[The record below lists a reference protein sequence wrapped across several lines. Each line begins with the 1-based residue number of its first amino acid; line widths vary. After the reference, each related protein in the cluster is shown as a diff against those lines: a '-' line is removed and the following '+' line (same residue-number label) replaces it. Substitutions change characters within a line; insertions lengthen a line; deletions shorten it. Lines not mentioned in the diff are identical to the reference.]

1 MAIALNQEQEMLRDS
16 AMVFLRENAPVSQL
30 RKLRDSRDETGFS
43 RELWQSFADMGFTGV
58 LIPEAYG
65 GLGLGQVEAGV
76 IMEAIGRNLGAVPF
90 LSTAVLSASV
100 LARQGSEEQ
109 RQKYLPAIADG
120 KIVMA
125 LALDESS
132 KHRPE
137 RQSLRATPNGH
148 GFRLNGAKTFVVD
161 GHVADT
167 LVVAARIAGNEGD
180 RDGISLFLVDRS
192 SPGVQVERTIMVDA
206 HNAARI
212 SFSDVEVEAGALIGA
227 SGEGWPL
234 LEATLDAG
242 RIALA
247 SELLGMADE
256 VFTRTLD
263 YLKERKQF
271 GKIIGEFQALQHR
284 AAHLYT
290 EIEIT
295 RALVLRSQQ
304 MLDEGN
310 RKDNGK
316 GNDVASAMVSA
327 AKARA
332 GATAALAVQEGVQM
346 HGGIGM
352 TDEFEIGFF
361 MKRQRVAQELL
372 GDTNYHA
379 DRWARLSAY

>member
-1 MAIALNQEQEMLRDS
+1 MALVLNQEQEMLRDS

-30 RKLRDSRDETGFS
+30 RTLRDSRDETGFS
-43 RELWQSFADMGFTGV
+43 PDLWQSFAEMGFTGV

-65 GLGLGQVEAGV
+65 GLGLGQVETGA
-76 IMEAIGRNLGAVPF
+76 IMESIGRNLSAVPF
-90 LSTAVLSASV
+90 FSTAVVAASL
-100 LARQGSEEQ
+100 LARHGNEVQK
-109 RQKYLPAIADG
+109 QKYLKKIADG
-120 KIVMA
+120 GIVMA
-125 LALDESS
+125 LAVDETG
-132 KHRPE
+132 KHQPQ
-137 RQSLRATPNGH
+137 RQGLRSVPGGS

-167 LVVAARIAGNEGD
+167 LIVAARTSGAEGD
-180 RDGISLFLVDRS
+180 QGGISLFLVDRKA
-192 SPGVQVERTIMVDA
+192 PGVNVERTVMVDA

-212 SFSDVEVEAGALIGA
+212 DFSEVDVSSGAVIGKP
-227 SGEGWPL
+227 GQGWPV
-234 LEATLDAG
+234 LDDALDIG

-247 SELLGMADE
+247 AELLGIADAAFE
-256 VFTRTLD
+256 RTLD

-284 AAHLYT
+284 AAHLYS

-295 RALVLRSQQ
+295 RSLVLRGQQ
-304 MLDEGN
+304 MLDEG
-310 RKDNGK
+310 DSG
-316 GNDVASAMVSA
+316 AAAMVSA

-332 GATAALAVQEGVQM
+332 GATALLAVQEGVQM

-352 TDEFEIGFF
+352 TDEFDIGFF

-372 GDTNYHA
+372 GDSNFHA

>member
-1 MAIALNQEQEMLRDS
+1 MSIVLNQEQEMLRDS

-30 RKLRDSRDETGFS
+30 RKLRDSGDEAGFS
-43 RELWQSFADMGFTGV
+43 RELWQGFADMGFTGV
-58 LIPEAYG
+58 LIPENYG
-65 GLGLGQVEAGV
+65 GLGLGHVEAGV
-76 IMEAIGRNLGAVPF
+76 VMEAIGRNLSAVPF
-90 LSTAVLSASV
+90 FSTAVLSASL
-100 LARQGSEEQ
+100 LARHGSDEQ
-109 RQKYLPAIADG
+109 KQKYLPAIAAG
-120 KIVMA
+120 KIVMT

-137 RQSLRATPNGH
+137 QQALRATPNGN
-148 GFRLNGAKTFVVD
+148 GFRLNGAKSFVVD

-167 LVVAARIAGNEGD
+167 LIVVTRTAGND
-180 RDGISLFLVDRS
+180 RDQDGISLFLIDRNAR
-192 SPGVQVERTIMVDA
+192 GVEVERTLMVDA
-206 HNAARI
+206 HNAARV
-212 SFSDVEVEAGALIGA
+212 SFNDVDADAAALIGA
-227 SGEGWPL
+227 QGEGWSI
-234 LEATLDAG
+234 LEAALDAG
-242 RIALA
+242 RVALA
-247 SELLGMADE
+247 SELLGIADE
-256 VFTRTLD
+256 AFARTLD

-295 RALVLRSQQ
+295 RALILRSQQ

-310 RKDNGK
+310 GK
-316 GNDVASAMVSA
+316 GNDNASAMASA

-379 DRWARLSAY
+379 NRWARLSAY

>member
-1 MAIALNQEQEMLRDS
+1 MLRDS

-30 RKLRDSRDETGFS
+30 RTLRDSRDETGFS
-43 RELWQSFADMGFTGV
+43 PDLWQSFAEMGFTGV

-65 GLGLGQVEAGV
+65 GLGLGQVETGA
-76 IMEAIGRNLGAVPF
+76 IMESIGRNFSAVPF
-90 LSTAVLSASV
+90 FSTAVVAASL
-100 LARQGSEEQ
+100 LARHGNEDQK
-109 RQKYLPAIADG
+109 QKYLKKIADG
-120 KIVMA
+120 GIVMA
-125 LALDESS
+125 LAVDETG
-132 KHRPE
+132 KHQPQ
-137 RQSLRATPNGH
+137 RQGLRAVPGGS

-167 LVVAARIAGNEGD
+167 LIVAARTSGAEGD
-180 RDGISLFLVDRS
+180 QGGISLFLVDRKA
-192 SPGVQVERTIMVDA
+192 PGVNVERTVMVDA

-212 SFSDVEVEAGALIGA
+212 SFSEVDVSSGAVVGKP
-227 SGEGWPL
+227 GQGWPV
-234 LEATLDAG
+234 LDDALDIG

-247 SELLGMADE
+247 AELLGIADAAFE
-256 VFTRTLD
+256 RTLD

-284 AAHLYT
+284 AAHLYS

-295 RALVLRSQQ
+295 RSLVLRGQQ
-304 MLDEGN
+304 MLDEG
-310 RKDNGK
+310 DSG
-316 GNDVASAMVSA
+316 AAAIVSA

-332 GATAALAVQEGVQM
+332 GATALLAVQEGVQM

-352 TDEFEIGFF
+352 TDEFDIGFF

-372 GDTNYHA
+372 GDSNFHA